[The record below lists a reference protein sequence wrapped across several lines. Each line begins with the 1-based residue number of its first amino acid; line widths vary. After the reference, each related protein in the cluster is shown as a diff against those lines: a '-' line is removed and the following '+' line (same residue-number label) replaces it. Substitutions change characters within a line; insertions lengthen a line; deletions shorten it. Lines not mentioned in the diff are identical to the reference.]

1 MKVIGEEK
9 DLRKALSNLQDKLM
23 ITEKELDTSRKQLE
37 LLKQDLGSK
46 KQELQQNIS
55 VIDSNVR
62 LSVKCKV
69 VSIINHIIR
78 LGDKMTNLLYVQT
91 SGIDTPE
98 RLYSPFIL
106 AQTAK
111 AMDIDAIIY
120 FLGMG
125 VTVLKKGNAEKIKM
139 GAFPSL
145 KEVMDQTIKAG
156 VKLMVCEQSCKL
168 INLNTGDFIPTAEI
182 VGAATLNDLV
192 LEADGTM
199 WF

>member
-1 MKVIGEEK
+1 M
-9 DLRKALSNLQDKLM
+9 A
-23 ITEKELDTSRKQLE
+23 
-37 LLKQDLGSK
+37 
-46 KQELQQNIS
+46 
-55 VIDSNVR
+55 
-62 LSVKCKV
+62 
-69 VSIINHIIR
+69 
-78 LGDKMTNLLYVQT
+78 NLLYVQT

-111 AMDIDAIIY
+111 AMGIGATIY

-125 VTVLKKGNAEKIKM
+125 ITVVKKGNAEKIKI
-139 GAFPSL
+139 GQFPSL
-145 KEVMDQTIKAG
+145 KEVMDQAVKAG
-156 VKLMVCEQSCKL
+156 VKLMVCEQSCQL
-168 INLNTGDFIPTAEI
+168 ISLGRGEFIPPAEI